1 MCAITYVS
9 LKVHL
14 SILSSGIFLF
24 YEIYYFRTS
33 KSLPMQIDGEP
44 WMQTPCTV
52 RMQLSIGRGLNKKC
66 INFFFLIPLKLLLFK
81 CRFLAFPPRRRS
93 GKFFPLRC
101 CRREQNAPFSRSHPP
116 SQPGPCAPPSHC
128 PETLWGH
135 QGRDR
140 GWGHPWPRSPI
151 LPQTQDTGSPV
162 L

>member
-1 MCAITYVS
+1 MWEGFWVAWGQSCENIPH
-9 LKVHL
+9 LKLHFIQAPIPL
-14 SILSSGIFLF
+14 LL
-24 YEIYYFRTS
+24 
-33 KSLPMQIDGEP
+33 L
-44 WMQTPCTV
+44 
-52 RMQLSIGRGLNKKC
+52 
-66 INFFFLIPLKLLLFK
+66 FLIPLKLLLFK

-140 GWGHPWPRSPI
+140 GWGHPRPRSPI